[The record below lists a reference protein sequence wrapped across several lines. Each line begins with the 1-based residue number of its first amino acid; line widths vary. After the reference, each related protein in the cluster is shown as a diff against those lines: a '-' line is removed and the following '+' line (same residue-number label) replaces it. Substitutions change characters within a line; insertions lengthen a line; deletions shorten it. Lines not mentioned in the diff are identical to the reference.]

1 MELRKKPRFKK
12 SSVKTFS
19 FFLVF
24 SAVVWILVQFSKT
37 YTQVIEIPVS
47 YINTPLDKSISEDRP
62 DHVDLQLQDNGFSI
76 YYYKFFNPR
85 LEVDLSQAREND
97 GKLVYSLQ
105 NHLSDIEQ
113 QLKIDFENSLIVQ
126 EEIVVPF
133 QFKKEKMLKVEPRIE
148 VSYAVGF
155 SADEPIKLQPD
166 SVKVSGPEEIIDSLT
181 SVPTRSIKLNK
192 VNNDLNGQVGLDT
205 SSLGEL
211 SFYEN
216 TVKYFQEVEKFT
228 EGSAEIAVEVINV
241 PDDLNLAYFPKTVIV
256 YYQVNLQ
263 QFESV
268 SSADFRVICNY
279 KDIKKGDDYMI
290 AQIVEK
296 PDFVNN
302 VRLNERRIQFVIKR

>member
-1 MELRKKPRFKK
+1 MASRRPRFKK
-12 SSVKTFS
+12 SSIKTFS

-24 SAVVWILVQFSKT
+24 AAVVWILVQFSKT
-37 YTQVIEIPVS
+37 YTQVIEIPVN
-47 YINTPLDKSISEDRP
+47 YVNTPLDKSISDEKP
-62 DHVDLQLQDNGFSI
+62 DHVDLQLQDNGFNI
-76 YYYKFFNPR
+76 YYYKIFNPK
-85 LEVDLSQAREND
+85 LEVDLSKAKEDN

-113 QLKIDFENSLIVQ
+113 QLNIDFENSLIVQ

-155 SADEPIKLQPD
+155 SADQPVTLQPD
-166 SVKVSGPEEIIDSLT
+166 SVKVSGPEKIIDSIN
-181 SVPTRSIKLNK
+181 SVPTRSLKLNK
-192 VNNDLNGQVGLDT
+192 VNSDLEGNVEIDT

-211 SFYEN
+211 SFYDN
-216 TVKYFQEVEKFT
+216 SVKYYQKVEKFT
-228 EGSAEIAVEVINV
+228 EGSAEITVEVINV
-241 PDDLNLAYFPKTVIV
+241 PDNLNLAYFPKTVIV

-268 SSADFRVICNY
+268 SASDFRVVCDYNE
-279 KDIKKGDDYMI
+279 IKNGDDYMI
-290 AQIVEK
+290 AKIAEK
-296 PDFVNN
+296 PQFINN